1 MQGPYGPDNNA
12 ISESVGGSFRRI
24 KLELSPEYRRGEERQ
39 SHQPESNAIIH
50 KVSPSPLK
58 SKSGPQK
65 RMSLD
70 MFLELVDASER
81 LLGRSSRTSLA
92 SAPQGT
98 ESSYANDLHSS
109 ISSLNT
115 DQFHSSR
122 ASLNADY
129 LHSSRGSLNIDQFH
143 SSRNS
148 INIDQFHSSRTSI
161 NNDHQQSSRSAS
173 NLYSSRNTNEYSFSS
188 TSSNNNVFHS
198 SRSSLPQPQ
207 EQRAPSPRQ
216 LPKSPQSQEE
226 SPCTRNIISEVSRTS
241 IGRMAPSTTPIRS
254 SAGRASSRPPREI
267 IAPMLQRLVSPPSM
281 SPPFTGNSGIRRS
294 QSEEAG
300 EASPSN
306 HSRSTNRR
314 SSIGRTDSGQS
325 PKLNSLMPQ
334 RLTSPTPPMSPPF
347 TENSGTI
354 RRSQFE
360 EAGEASP
367 SNHSRSTKRR
377 SSIGRT
383 DSGQSPKLNSL
394 MPQRLTSPTPP
405 MSPPFSGNSGM
416 IRRSQSEQAGEDSP
430 HSRSSR
436 PSIGNNRS
444 GQNSQVRAQ
453 TPNSPALSV
462 NSFSPRRSQSEQTR
476 EEVPSGHRDIRRTR
490 SGQLVQSSQQ
500 SNIHSFRRSRSSVS
514 SSEMVLAKDVRSPDP
529 TGNSGRYSTGTV
541 SRHSSGAPCGNGRLE
556 SCARGSDDGQRMNG
570 VWSGYGRL
578 VNKNGDSFEGYF
590 VEGCK
595 HGKGSTVYPDG
606 RVFDGLFR
614 MGEMAEGTMHYQDGG
629 SYVGKFKNG
638 KRHYQG
644 TYNFPDGSVFHGDF
658 RDDRLEGRG
667 QLTWNNGAKYVGEW
681 ENGQRHGL
689 GREYAATHND
699 GSIVAK
705 NRDVRASGVIRYEG
719 VWTHGKPSRQ
729 SCFEED

>member
-347 TENSGTI
+347 
-354 RRSQFE
+354 
-360 EAGEASP
+360 
-367 SNHSRSTKRR
+367 
-377 SSIGRT
+377 
-383 DSGQSPKLNSL
+383 
-394 MPQRLTSPTPP
+394 
-405 MSPPFSGNSGM
+405 SGNSAGM

-500 SNIHSFRRSRSSVS
+500 SSIHSFRRSRSSVS